1 MISKLIAQQG
11 IKLSPDEGFRGF
23 GKLGLEEGGPDT
35 APTIFNSFISGV
47 IGILTIVA
55 ALWFIFVFI
64 TGAISMISS
73 GGDKGALESARKRIF
88 NALIGLAV
96 VVASI
101 FVVELVGKLLGID
114 LILNPAEF
122 VQKIWTQ

>member
-1 MISKLIAQQG
+1 MISKLIAED
-11 IKLSPDEGFRGF
+11 IPLSPDKGFGGF
-23 GKLGLEEGGPDT
+23 GKLGLEGGSAEN
-35 APTIFNSFISGV
+35 APSIFNSFISGV
-47 IGILTIVA
+47 IGVLTIVA
-55 ALWFIFVFI
+55 GLWFIFVFI

-73 GGDKGALESARKRIF
+73 GGDKGALESARKKIF